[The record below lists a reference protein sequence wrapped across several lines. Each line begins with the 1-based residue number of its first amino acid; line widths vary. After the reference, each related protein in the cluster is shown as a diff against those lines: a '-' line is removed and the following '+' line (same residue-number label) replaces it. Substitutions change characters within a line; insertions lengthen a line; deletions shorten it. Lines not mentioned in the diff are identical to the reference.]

1 MIVMTLNCR
10 GLASTPKKLAIRR
23 MIEDQFLDV
32 IFVQETMCD
41 GSLLVNA
48 LEIMLKDW
56 KFVSV
61 DAKGKYRGLLLG
73 WRYRH
78 LHLLNAWACCLGLCV
93 LLFSIELKMNLCFF
107 KSVWTLCG

>member
-10 GLASTPKKLAIRR
+10 GLASKPKKLPICRL
-23 MIEDQFLDV
+23 IEDHFLDV

-56 KFVSV
+56 KFVFV
-61 DAKGKYRGLLLG
+61 DAKARFGGLLLG

-78 LHLLNAWACCLGLCV
+78 LHLLNA
-93 LLFSIELKMNLCFF
+93 
-107 KSVWTLCG
+107 